1 MAGTRDSKAAMQARL
16 EATGLYRLQQGD
28 LVLGELAAYAAGLDW
43 LWQQLEVLEQE
54 CFIATAQ
61 EDGLLLREQAAGALP
76 GGEADTQTRR
86 DMLLAMGTIQR
97 KDIDLQSVGKALRA
111 CGVEAQLAEL
121 TDGSLQVTVTQMQY
135 PYTSQELAKRRMN
148 QYLPVGITTVFIFPD
163 DGS

>member
-76 GGEADTQTRR
+76 GEEADTQTRR

-97 KDIDLQSVGKALRA
+97 KDIDLQSVGKALRGMWGRGA
-111 CGVEAQLAEL
+111 AGRVDGRIFTSDGNPDAVPIYVARAGQEADESISA
-121 TDGSLQVTVTQMQY
+121 GRHNYGFYFS
-135 PYTSQELAKRRMN
+135 
-148 QYLPVGITTVFIFPD
+148 G
-163 DGS
+163 